1 MDHNA
6 INCPRQ
12 ARDRQ
17 DPWAA
22 RLPPRPAR
30 LAESLTS
37 SPTGSP
43 FRWVPSGDLAAT
55 HRQLGQ
61 FTSRLVPNETCVHL
75 AAGPSKGSWNRHIRS
90 SERRTKHVTNTM
102 NSYARVVL
110 GLFTAAI
117 RLSTIGTVTGRS
129 LVTATLCQSRL
140 LNELPREAWFSC

>member
-30 LAESLTS
+30 LTESLTS
-37 SPTGSP
+37 SPTGFP
-43 FRWVPSGDLAAT
+43 FRRVPSGDLAAT

-61 FTSRLVPNETCVHL
+61 FTLRLVPNETCVHL
-75 AAGPSKGSWNRHIRS
+75 AAEPSKGSWNWHIRS
-90 SERRTKHVTNTM
+90 SERQMKDMTNTM
-102 NSYARVVL
+102 ISYSHVVL
-110 GLFTAAI
+110 GLFIGAI
-117 RLSTIGTVTGRS
+117 RLCTIGITNCYWTEPVHGYALSVTFAEG
-129 LVTATLCQSRL
+129 AA
-140 LNELPREAWFSC
+140 P